1 MTQLADSS
9 SYPHQAL
16 AGGETLPRCCAQ
28 HPDWPT
34 LTQHVI
40 DDFPG
45 IPIGDIVRE
54 VGRAKDAVDQVALP
68 EAESLEIGELI
79 VRHQLMMRSGQTRE
93 AARLDP
99 ERHTR
104 SGA

>member
-1 MTQLADSS
+1 MSQLADAF
-9 SYPHQAL
+9 PDPGPFAF
-16 AGGETLPRCCAQ
+16 GGEVLPRCCER

-45 IPIGDIVRE
+45 IPIGDVVRE
-54 VGRAKDAVDQVALP
+54 VGRAKDAVEQVSLP
-68 EAESLEIGELI
+68 EDEALDIGELI
-79 VRHQLMMRSGQTRE
+79 VRHQLMMRAGLSKE

-99 ERHTR
+99 ERHVRAVT
-104 SGA
+104 